1 MRSVATAALLISLI
15 VSASS
20 PGSVL
25 AEPRPTDASR
35 MVTDDC
41 ALARKANKTCVLD
54 VQAEDV
60 DGKVPTVDDLAVR
73 ILTFGKAGSLIRVR
87 RDFIPEIVKAAD
99 DL

>member
-15 VSASS
+15 VSAI

-25 AEPRPTDASR
+25 ADPRPTAASR
-35 MVTDDC
+35 MVADDC

-54 VQAEDV
+54 VPAEDV
-60 DGKVPTVDDLAVR
+60 DGRVPTVDDLAVR

-99 DL
+99 EL

>member
-1 MRSVATAALLISLI
+1 MRLVATALLISLI
-15 VSASS
+15 VSVSGPA
-20 PGSVL
+20 SVL
-25 AEPRPTDASR
+25 ADPRPTDVSR

-41 ALARKANKTCVLD
+41 ALARRANKTCVLD
-54 VQAEDV
+54 VPAEDV

>member
-1 MRSVATAALLISLI
+1 MRTVATAALLISLI
-15 VSASS
+15 VSASI

-25 AEPRPTDASR
+25 AEPRPTDVSR

-41 ALARKANKTCVLD
+41 ALARKAGKTCVLD